1 MIIQQKWIKMI
12 PTNTKKIMLFLTKNT
27 NELGFNINQLSRE
40 TKISVGS
47 AFKILRELEKNK
59 IITKTDINNASN
71 YKLNLENQET
81 MKICELILMQERKE
95 LKGHAKLYAEELKKY
110 EDAELI
116 TIFGSILKNTE
127 FNDVDVL
134 FITNKTKQTMA
145 FCTEI
150 SKIRTKPVVP
160 LILKKEDLI
169 KELKNKTDAAINI
182 IKNSVIIK
190 GETAFMEV
198 ITNVHKK

>member
-1 MIIQQKWIKMI
+1 
-12 PTNTKKIMLFLTKNT
+12 
-27 NELGFNINQLSRE
+27 
-40 TKISVGS
+40 
-47 AFKILRELEKNK
+47 
-59 IITKTDINNASN
+59 
-71 YKLNLENQET
+71 
-81 MKICELILMQERKE
+81 
-95 LKGHAKLYAEELKKY
+95 
-110 EDAELI
+110 
-116 TIFGSILKNTE
+116 
-127 FNDVDVL
+127 
-134 FITNKTKQTMA
+134 NKTKQTMA

>member
-1 MIIQQKWIKMI
+1 MI